1 LKSKISSYWIF
12 YHSKIELIK
21 LWMVYV
27 VGKEWRLLSRSLMD
41 VVVQRMIVALSNC
54 LNDS

>member
-1 LKSKISSYWIF
+1 
-12 YHSKIELIK
+12 
-21 LWMVYV
+21 MVYV